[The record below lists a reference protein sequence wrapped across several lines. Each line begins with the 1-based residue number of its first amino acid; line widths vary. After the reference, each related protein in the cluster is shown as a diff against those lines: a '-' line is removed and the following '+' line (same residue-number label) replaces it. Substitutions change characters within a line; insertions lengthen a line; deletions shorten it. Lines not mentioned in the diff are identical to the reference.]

1 MTEDSE
7 KIQELKGTELVASE
21 KDDKRDFAL
30 DFTTSSAISRVNI
43 KFLLTYFPIFWF
55 SGILV
60 AIYSYEYFRRLP
72 PIEENWYPY
81 IFTFCYLPIAIFSMM
96 FIFILG
102 CMFFSKLFLILI
114 NLIHKPKEGVFL
126 AQIGDKDFEFWCLRT
141 ELKKLVMWLVRNFP
155 LPWMDVLAFRWFSV
169 KIDFSSHLQDSWCDM
184 EFIKFGRK
192 VMIGQGA
199 VVMSSMVVGKYL
211 IIKKVFFN
219 DYTVIGGMAC
229 VSPGTITGK
238 DVLLGAISLSVLNQ
252 FLESEW
258 IYFGIPCIKLKP
270 QRFTGETRMTKKSAD
285 DEKAISVEHIV
296 SIEKD
301 KREKYKL

>member
-1 MTEDSE
+1 MTEDLG
-7 KIQELKGTELVASE
+7 KIQDLKGTELTAPE
-21 KDDKRDFAL
+21 RDDKRELAL

-43 KFLLTYFPIFWF
+43 KFLLTYIPIFWF

-60 AIYSYEYFRRLP
+60 AVYAYEYFRRLP
-72 PIEENWYPY
+72 PIEEDWYPY
-81 IFTFCYLPIAIFSMM
+81 IFTLCYLPIAIFSML
-96 FIFILG
+96 FLFILG
-102 CMFFSKLFLILI
+102 CMFFSKLILILI
-114 NLIHKPKEGVFL
+114 NLLHKPKEGVFI

-155 LPWMDVLAFRWFSV
+155 LPWMDVLAFRWFGV

-192 VMIGQGA
+192 VMIGQGS

-211 IIKKVFFN
+211 IIKEVIFD

-252 FLESEW
+252 VLESEW

-270 QRFTGETRMTKKSAD
+270 QRFTGETTMAKRSAD
-285 DEKAISVEHIV
+285 DAKVVLFEQNVN
-296 SIEKD
+296 IEED
-301 KREKYKL
+301 KKEKYKL